1 MINLNAWFQK
11 HGLCAENILYI
22 YRKDR
27 KTVIQRTDGAEF
39 ALFVPVT
46 QCSIYFAGEEFFE
59 YQQGNCRMPQP
70 HCKYQQ
76 RWRLY
81 HVGRPHFSRA

>member
-11 HGLCAENILYI
+11 HDLCAENILYI

-39 ALFVPVT
+39 ALFVPVH
-46 QCSIYFAGEEFFE
+46 SILSALPEKNFLSMRSPFTLSFLTNLRFLE
-59 YQQGNCRMPQP
+59 
-70 HCKYQQ
+70 
-76 RWRLY
+76 
-81 HVGRPHFSRA
+81 